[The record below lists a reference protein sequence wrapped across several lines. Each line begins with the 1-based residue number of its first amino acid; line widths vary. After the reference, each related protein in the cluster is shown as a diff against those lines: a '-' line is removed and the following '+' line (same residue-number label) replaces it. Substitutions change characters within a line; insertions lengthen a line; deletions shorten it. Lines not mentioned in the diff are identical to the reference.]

1 MRVTKPRTQRKR
13 LFQSSPHLYSRYF
26 SAALSPDLKLRHN
39 TNAYPLRRGDTV
51 RVMRG
56 DRKGFEGK
64 ITKVNRQKRR
74 IFIEGVTREKV
85 DGTAIQ
91 IPIHPS
97 KVVITNLNLDDKLRR
112 EMLKQRK
119 SPTIAEKKAEPKTKL
134 TKQPPKE
141 SKLKRKGEETRVKK
155 TKQKPPRPPPKRRKK
170 GEEAKEATHPTRA
183 RARTRSKRVKKAE
196 TGQTTK
202 ES

>member
-1 MRVTKPRTQRKR
+1 MRATKPRTQRKR

-26 SAALSPDLKLRHN
+26 SAALSPDLKLRHS

-64 ITKVNRQKRR
+64 ITKVNRRKRR

-112 EMLKQRK
+112 ETIKQRK
-119 SPTIAEKKAEPKTKL
+119 SPAIVEKKAEPKTKL
-134 TKQPPKE
+134 TKQPPE
-141 SKLKRKGEETRVKK
+141 EPKRKRRGKETRVKT
-155 TKQKPPRPPPKRRKK
+155 TKRKQPKSPPKRRKK
-170 GEEAKEATHPTRA
+170 GEEMKEATHTT
-183 RARTRSKRVKKAE
+183 RARTRTRSERVKKAE